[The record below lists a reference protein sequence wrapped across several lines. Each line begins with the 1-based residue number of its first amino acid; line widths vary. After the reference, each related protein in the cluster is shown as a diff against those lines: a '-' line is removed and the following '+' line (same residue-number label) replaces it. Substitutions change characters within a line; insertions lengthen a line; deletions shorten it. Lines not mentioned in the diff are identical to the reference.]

1 MVTRNSSGF
10 PTYRSHQIS
19 VRDEKAG
26 GVFANS
32 RDDDLENLEVDYDN
46 NVTDLY
52 RFISNLQWEEALRA
66 IRKNPIEAR
75 TWVVRYHEDEDK
87 GMMWRFLPIHSAA
100 ARQPPEAIIVALIEA
115 YPEGVKSC
123 DDQGKY
129 ALHYAAG
136 NQASS
141 GVIRALLDAYPKAA
155 TISDP
160 EGKLPLHWMA
170 ISGPFEPSAIEAL
183 VYATHRLSNIVDDE
197 GWAPLDYVKESEY
210 PYKRDMIAMLENRSL
225 PKQALSRIYVP
236 SVSSNLSS
244 PAFIMD
250 SHHGLGETE
259 IQQRSSKLS
268 ASDEKGYAVVS
279 SNQSV
284 RSINT
289 SMTKSSANKTVVRL
303 NAQIAKMKAEAAFT
317 EAEYEERLANQ
328 REEHNEAMKALEESI
343 NQTIEKTNRTK
354 QDLASKEKFIAYK
367 QGRIVSCE
375 NELLH
380 YNQQNSRLAEEVTQL
395 QDILQQEKNI
405 MEGNKIK
412 ILSLKIKLK
421 EMVEEQFNISKSL
434 ETIEED
440 AKKASESRREKLQA
454 LVDEEVHESRE
465 LIRLKRIHGNMF
477 GSPTIMEALV
487 QQKNIMKNCE
497 AVLEECDSQC
507 EDVHR
512 QASFQHTS

>member
-1 MVTRNSSGF
+1 MVTTTSSGF
-10 PTYRSHQIS
+10 STYRTHQIS
-19 VRDEKAG
+19 IRDEKAG
-26 GVFANS
+26 VFSNS

-52 RFISNLQWEEALRA
+52 QFISNLQWEEALLT

-115 YPEGVKSC
+115 YPEGVESC

-170 ISGPFEPSAIEAL
+170 ISGPFEPSAVEAL
-183 VYATHRLSNIVDDE
+183 VYATHRLSTIVDDE
-197 GWAPLDYVKESEY
+197 GWSPLDYVKESDY
-210 PYKRDMIAMLENRSL
+210 PYKQDMIAILQNRSP

-244 PAFIMD
+244 PTFGMD
-250 SHHGLGETE
+250 SQRGLGLSEFLR
-259 IQQRSSKLS
+259 RSSKVS
-268 ASDEKGYAVVS
+268 PTDGNGHAVHS

-284 RSINT
+284 KSVNT
-289 SMTKSSANKTVVRL
+289 SMTKSSTNKTVARL

-328 REEHNEAMKALEESI
+328 REEHDEAVKALQESI
-343 NQTIEKTNRTK
+343 HQTIEKHNRTK
-354 QDLASKEKFIAYK
+354 QDLASKENFIAYK
-367 QGRIVSCE
+367 EGMIASRE
-375 NELLH
+375 NELAH
-380 YNQQNSRLAEEVTQL
+380 YNLQNSRLSEDLAQL
-395 QDILQQEKNI
+395 NGILREDKNI
-405 MEGNKIK
+405 LGEYKIK
-412 ILSLKIKLK
+412 IVSLQNKLK
-421 EMVEEQFNISKSL
+421 EMVDEQLNISKSL
-434 ETIEED
+434 EAIEDD
-440 AKKASESRREKLQA
+440 AKKASESRRQKLQA
-454 LVDEEVHESRE
+454 LVDEEVQEARE
-465 LIRLKRIHGNMF
+465 LSRLKRVHGNMF
-477 GSPTIMEALV
+477 GSPTVMEALI
-487 QQKNIMKNCE
+487 QQKNIMKNFE
-497 AVLEECDSQC
+497 AVLEDCNSQY
-507 EDVHR
+507 EDIDLS
-512 QASFQHTS
+512 ASL

>member
-1 MVTRNSSGF
+1 MVTMNSSGF
-10 PTYRSHQIS
+10 PTYRTHHIS
-19 VRDEKAG
+19 VRDEKA

-100 ARQPPEAIIVALIEA
+100 ARQPPEAVIVALIEA
-115 YPEGVKSC
+115 YAEGVESC

-183 VYATHRLSNIVDDE
+183 VYATHRLSHIVDDE
-197 GWAPLDYVKESEY
+197 GWTPLDYVKESDY
-210 PYKRDMIAMLENRSL
+210 PYKQEMIAILQNRNL

-236 SVSSNLSS
+236 SISSNLSS
-244 PAFIMD
+244 PTFGMD
-250 SHHGLGETE
+250 PQHGLGMAE
-259 IQQRSSKLS
+259 ILRRSSTLS
-268 ASDEKGYAVVS
+268 SNDVKGHTVVS

-284 RSINT
+284 KSINT
-289 SMTKSSANKTVVRL
+289 SVTKSSANKTVARL

-328 REEHNEAMKALEESI
+328 REEHEEAIKALEESI
-343 NQTIEKTNRTK
+343 NQTIEKNTRTK

-367 QGRIVSCE
+367 EGRLASCE
-375 NELLH
+375 NELVH
-380 YNQQNSRLAEEVTQL
+380 YNQQNSRLSEDVAQL
-395 QDILQQEKNI
+395 QDILREEKVI
-405 MEGNKIK
+405 MDEYKIK
-412 ILSLKIKLK
+412 LTSLKEKLK
-421 EMVEEQFNISKSL
+421 EMVDEQLHISKSL
-434 ETIEED
+434 ETIEDD
-440 AKKASESRREKLQA
+440 AKKASESRRQKLQA
-454 LVDEEVHESRE
+454 LVDDEVHESRE
-465 LIRLKRIHGNMF
+465 LNRLKRVHGNMF
-477 GSPTIMEALV
+477 GSPTIMEALI
-487 QQKNIMKNCE
+487 QQKNVMKNCE
-497 AVLEECDSQC
+497 AVLEECDNQY
-507 EDVHR
+507 EDTDR
-512 QASFQHTS
+512 QPPF